1 MQTDTSAS
9 SGLHRHFDTVIVGA
23 GPAGLSLA
31 QALKPLGLRV
41 ALVEQSSR
49 ASLANPAFDGR
60 EIALTQHSVGLMKQL
75 DMWDR
80 LPAEAVS
87 PLRDARV
94 MDGADPFAMT
104 ISHQDAPASRT
115 AGGPSE
121 LGFLVGNHHIRKA
134 AFDALSPLD
143 GDALF
148 APPAQADDSLIGTW
162 LFAGQAVQAVH
173 STGTQVAT
181 EGCAQVVLAD
191 GRVLTADLLVA
202 ADSRHSSTR
211 RALGIAADM
220 HDFGRSMLVCVMTHQ
235 VPHHHTA
242 WEWFDYGQTLA
253 LLPMNPCPQTGLYR
267 SSVVLTLPSSE
278 MQGVQA
284 LDDAAFNTEL
294 TRRFANRLGAMTL
307 ASTRHVYPLVAVY
320 PRRLIGNRLA
330 CVGDAACGM
339 HPVTAHG
346 FNLGLK
352 SVDALVAELSRG
364 RRLGRS
370 LSDAT
375 VLARYER
382 VHWLASRPTYL
393 ATQLVTHLYTH
404 ETAPARL
411 LRQAALRVGQRFA
424 PFRRAVAASLTGA

>member
-1 MQTDTSAS
+1 MQTESPAP
-9 SGLHRHFDTVIVGA
+9 SGTQRHFDILIVGA

-31 QALKPLGLRV
+31 QALRPLSLRV
-41 ALVEQSSR
+41 ALVEQAPR
-49 ASLANPAFDGR
+49 ASLAAPAFDGR

-80 LPAEAVS
+80 LPADDVS

-104 ISHQDAPASRT
+104 ISHNDAPAVSAT
-115 AGGPSE
+115 GLPSE

-134 AFDALSPLD
+134 AFDALAPLD

-148 APPAQADDSLIGTW
+148 ATPSQEDGNMVGTW
-162 LFAGQAVQAVH
+162 LFAGHAVQSVH
-173 STGTQVAT
+173 STGTQANSD
-181 EGCAQVVLAD
+181 GCAQVVLTD

-220 HDFGRSMLVCVMTHQ
+220 HDFGRSMLVCVMTHP
-235 VPHHHTA
+235 VPHHHAA

-253 LLPMNPCPQTGLYR
+253 LLPMNPCPDTGLYR

-278 MQGVQA
+278 MQGVHA
-284 LDDAAFNTEL
+284 LAAAEFNTEL
-294 TRRFANRLGAMTL
+294 TRRFADRLGPMTL
-307 ASTRHVYPLVAVY
+307 ISTRHVYPLVAVY
-320 PRRLIGNRLA
+320 PRRLVGPRLA

-352 SVDALVAELSRG
+352 SVEALVAELSRG
-364 RRLGRS
+364 RRLGRG
-370 LSDAT
+370 LADAT

-382 VHWLASRPTYL
+382 AHWLASRPTYL

-404 ETAPARL
+404 EAAPARL
-411 LRQAALRVGQRFA
+411 LRQAALRIGQRFA

>member
-1 MQTDTSAS
+1 MQNEHAAPAGKPS
-9 SGLHRHFDTVIVGA
+9 HFDVLIVGA

-49 ASLANPAFDGR
+49 DSVAQPAFDGR

-75 DMWDR
+75 DMWPR
-80 LPAEAVS
+80 LPAEAIS

-104 ISHQDAPASRT
+104 ISHHDAPARPALGT
-115 AGGPSE
+115 PSE

-134 AFDALSPLD
+134 AFDAVAPLD
-143 GDALF
+143 GDALLGNV
-148 APPAQADDSLIGTW
+148 ADTDTPMVGTW
-162 LFAGQAVQAVH
+162 LFAGQAVQ
-173 STGTQVAT
+173 SVAT
-181 EGCAQVVLAD
+181 SGAGASAAGHARVALSG
-191 GRVLTADLLVA
+191 GRTLTADLLVA

-220 HDFGRSMLVCVMTHQ
+220 HDFGRSILVCAMTHS
-235 VPHHHTA
+235 VPHHHAA

-253 LLPMNPCPQTGLYR
+253 LLPMNPCPDTGLYR

-278 MQGVQA
+278 MQAVQA
-284 LDDAAFNTEL
+284 LDEASFNADM
-294 TRRFANRLGAMTL
+294 TRRFANRLGALTQV
-307 ASTRHVYPLVAVY
+307 STRHVYPLVAVY
-320 PRRLIGNRLA
+320 PRRLVGHRLA

-352 SVDALVAELSRG
+352 SVEALVAELSRG
-364 RRLGRS
+364 RRLGRP
-370 LSDAT
+370 LGDAA
-375 VLARYER
+375 VLGRYER
-382 VHWLASRPTYL
+382 AHWLASRPTYL
-393 ATQLVTHLYTH
+393 ATQLVTQIYTH
-404 ETAPARL
+404 ESPPARL
-411 LRQAALRVGQRFA
+411 LRQAALRIGQRFA